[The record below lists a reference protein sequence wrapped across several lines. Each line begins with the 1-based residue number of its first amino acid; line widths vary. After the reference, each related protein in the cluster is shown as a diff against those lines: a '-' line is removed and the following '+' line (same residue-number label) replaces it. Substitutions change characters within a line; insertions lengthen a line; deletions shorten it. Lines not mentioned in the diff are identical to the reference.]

1 MNNKYAELTWNNLI
15 NTLLEE
21 QIITTMSYDN
31 WFKNSIA
38 IDMDSKTLTIQTE
51 DDFSM
56 NWIQDNY
63 RDVLEKKL
71 KDLLGQTIIIHFVKD
86 APLEE
91 QRPAMFSPEAPTF
104 QQPETHLQDHS
115 SLQPTN
121 TMVPQQPVQQIYDKE
136 TLHKNSHLNSKLT
149 FDNFVSGSSNQLAY
163 NISLAIS
170 QNPGTSYNPMF
181 LYGGSGLGKTHLIQ
195 AIGNYIIDNNPQ
207 KKVLYV
213 TSEAFLSDYVASI
226 RSEKTAEFREKYRKI
241 DVLIIDDIQFFVG
254 KEGIQEEFFH
264 TFNHLHQLNK
274 QIIITSDSQ
283 PNELTTL
290 TERLR
295 SRFSWGI
302 LTDIQPPE
310 LETRMAILQKKIT
323 SFSSEEDVPEEV
335 IEYIASNI
343 DTNVRDLE
351 GALNGLFAH
360 AVMLGKLDI
369 TLDLAVES
377 LRSYTKKDN
386 QKISISRIQK
396 ITAKYFHISIEEL
409 KSKSRKEPLSSQRHI
424 SIYLCKK
431 LTPNSLQKIGKQF
444 GNRDHTTIMNSIK
457 KIDTSLKKDPDLQAV
472 VEELEKMLQL

>member
-1 MNNKYAELTWNNLI
+1 MSTNYAEITWKNLV

-21 QIITTMSYDN
+21 QIITSMSYDN
-31 WFKNSIA
+31 WFRNASAIA
-38 IDMDSKTLTIQTE
+38 MDSKTLTIKTE

-63 RDVLEKKL
+63 KLVLEQKL
-71 KDLLGQTIIIHFVKD
+71 KDLLGQAIIIHFIKD
-86 APLEE
+86 ELPE
-91 QRPAMFSPEAPTF
+91 Q
-104 QQPETHLQDHS
+104 QDLVPNIPQAAAVQVVEP
-115 SLQPTN
+115 SLLVN
-121 TMVPQQPVQQIYDKE
+121 KESIYK
-136 TLHKNSHLNSKLT
+136 LSHINPKLT

-163 NISLAIS
+163 NIALAIS
-170 QNPGTSYNPMF
+170 QNPGTTYNPMF

-195 AIGNYIIDNNPQ
+195 AIGNHIIDTTPE
-207 KKVLYV
+207 KKILYV
-213 TSEAFLSDYVASI
+213 TSEAFLSDYVSSI
-226 RSEKTAEFREKYRKI
+226 RSKNTLDFRDKYRQI

-283 PNELTTL
+283 PSELTTL

-310 LETRMAILQKKIT
+310 LETRMAILQKKIA
-323 SFSSEEDVPEEV
+323 SFSSDEDVPQDV

-360 AVMLGKLDI
+360 AVMLGKIDI

-386 QKISISRIQK
+386 QKISIARIQK
-396 ITAKYFHISIEEL
+396 IVAKYFHISVDEL
-409 KSKSRKEPLSSQRHI
+409 KSKSRKEPLTSQRHI
-424 SIYLCKK
+424 TIYLCKK

-457 KIDTSLKKDPDLQAV
+457 KIDTTLKRDSDLQAV
-472 VEELEKMLQL
+472 IEELEKMIYFK

>member
-1 MNNKYAELTWNNLI
+1 MNKYAELTWSNLI
-15 NTLLEE
+15 NSLLED
-21 QIITTMSYDN
+21 QIITTMSYEN

-38 IDMDSKTLTIQTE
+38 IDMDSKTLTIETE
-51 DDFSM
+51 DAFSM

-63 RDVLEKKL
+63 KLILENKL
-71 KDLLGQTIIIHFVKD
+71 KDLLGQTITIHFVKESLLKD
-86 APLEE
+86 EIPPLIVVDNSPNNPEIINSN
-91 QRPAMFSPEAPTF
+91 QSPEAPI
-104 QQPETHLQDHS
+104 
-115 SLQPTN
+115 
-121 TMVPQQPVQQIYDKE
+121 IYDRE
-136 TLHKNSHLNSKLT
+136 LLHKNSHLNSKLT

-163 NISLAIS
+163 NIAQAIS
-170 QNPGTSYNPMF
+170 QSPGTSYNPMF

-195 AIGNYIIDNNPQ
+195 AIGNQIIDTNPT

-213 TSEAFLSDYVASI
+213 TSEAFLSDYVTSI
-226 RSEKTAEFREKYRKI
+226 RSKNTSEFRDKYRKI

-310 LETRMAILQKKIT
+310 LETRMAILQKKID
-323 SFSSEEDVPEEV
+323 SFSSDEEV
-335 IEYIASNI
+335 PQEVISYIASNI

-377 LRSYTKKDN
+377 LRSYTRKDN
-386 QKISISRIQK
+386 QKVSISRIQK
-396 ITAKYFHISIEEL
+396 IVSKYFHIPTEEL
-409 KSKSRKEPLSSQRHI
+409 KSKSRKEPLTTQRHI

-444 GNRDHTTIMNSIK
+444 GNRDHTTVMNSIK
-457 KIDTSLKKDPDLQAV
+457 KIDSLLKKDPDLQAV
-472 VEELEKMLQL
+472 IEELEKMIQF